1 MKLFRLVPA
10 SDGPRREFKITL
22 GLRAGYGSAG
32 RIYDLEE
39 AVRTAHRWMRE
50 RAARGEPFLS
60 GMFTRGEV
68 VYAIPEVKP
77 RAIARRLPYSQ
88 AKFSRNTPAILMTS
102 PFGSF
107 SINRLERWD
116 GPSNRRRCMS
126 RMASGRGH

>member
-1 MKLFRLVPA
+1 MKLFRLVSE

-60 GMFTRGEV
+60 GMFICGEV
-68 VYAIPEVKP
+68 VLC
-77 RAIARRLPYSQ
+77 RFRR
-88 AKFSRNTPAILMTS
+88 
-102 PFGSF
+102 
-107 SINRLERWD
+107 
-116 GPSNRRRCMS
+116 
-126 RMASGRGH
+126 